1 VFFFIIK
8 QVQKL
13 AEDNSFQFSNTINKT
28 AEVYLSIPARKSGK
42 GKVIISVKGSVHE
55 LDAITNNDSIA
66 TGSIVKVI
74 GVENN
79 QLLIVE
85 SI

>member
-1 VFFFIIK
+1 
-8 QVQKL
+8 
-13 AEDNSFQFSNTINKT
+13 
-28 AEVYLSIPARKSGK
+28 
-42 GKVIISVKGSVHE
+42 VHE
-55 LDAITNNDSIA
+55 LDAITPNNSIA